1 MSKRLMGVIRA
12 VDDFL
17 IDHALQPFVNI
28 ADWYF
33 GLTPYAAA
41 KISVSIGAAIG
52 LIWLRRFFPFPS
64 EDFFK
69 ALLCLGVMTGCTLMV
84 TTMHERREPKRPGY
98 VPLARL
104 TGLALRAAWLFY
116 PLIFLAQL
124 FAAPHAELA
133 LNFLWT
139 AFVVL
144 PYWLICCR
152 AAPPPAPRL
161 VLRPVPITIR

>member
-41 KISVSIGAAIG
+41 KISITIGAAIG
-52 LIWLRRFFPFPS
+52 LIWLRRFFAFPS
-64 EDFFK
+64 ADFVQ
-69 ALLCLGVMTGCTLMV
+69 ALLGLTVMAGCTWMV
-84 TTMHERREPKRPGY
+84 TILHERREPKRPGY

-104 TGLALRAAWLFY
+104 TGFALRGVWLLY
-116 PLIFLAQL
+116 PLIFLTQL
-124 FAAPHAELA
+124 SAEPHAELA